1 MCLSWFMC
9 PSLCSHC
16 GWKSKFL
23 NDSAVE
29 WELDLILDF
38 RRSNEAHGRI
48 LQPTLSPQHKQV
60 SNKKSKVNT
69 KSTKKLWF
77 RNLKTFQLAPGEI
90 AETMDWSL
98 LTHGAMEIRVWDA
111 YSTSIEAELSTE
123 GHAIHINQHIGNL
136 QNKQSQST
144 SPAMLWFLKWAW
156 SPCKTPP
163 SSFLFPLLPFV
174 MLKKKSHFFYAL
186 PLVFRFCSLL
196 AAAYHINS
204 SVLMCDITQVTEPL
218 VDY

>member
-60 SNKKSKVNT
+60 SNKKSKVKEYKEIVIQQFKDLSVGSRRNSWNHGLKPVNPWGYGDQSMGCLFYKHWSRVVHRGSCNT
-69 KSTKKLWF
+69 HQSAHRKSAKQTKPIHF
-77 RNLKTFQLAPGEI
+77 PSNAVILKVGLI
-90 AETMDWSL
+90 SL
-98 LTHGAMEIRVWDA
+98 
-111 YSTSIEAELSTE
+111 
-123 GHAIHINQHIGNL
+123 
-136 QNKQSQST
+136 
-144 SPAMLWFLKWAW
+144 
-156 SPCKTPP
+156 
-163 SSFLFPLLPFV
+163 
-174 MLKKKSHFFYAL
+174 
-186 PLVFRFCSLL
+186 
-196 AAAYHINS
+196 
-204 SVLMCDITQVTEPL
+204 
-218 VDY
+218 